1 MNPLSEPIETLFY
14 IVKHLTNILLLVIM
28 PMWLYAQAPRGSQ
41 PYLSNSDS
49 ISLLKIL
56 IPIILIGFLYYY
68 IQKRDSR
75 NLFFFN
81 VIKRIHWKTILII
94 CLIIGG
100 IGYFTTKDEDEKHN
114 ISEYQDYF
122 LNQKNYDKES
132 ESKNMY
138 KQLNRVVGTWVLYEG
153 IQPLVRIDINSDY
166 SADMTV
172 YDSNGNPVI
181 QNSYTDCII
190 NDSYIYFV
198 NDGDNM
204 QKAPKVRLD
213 GGNIKSIDNG
223 RNFIR
228 K

>member
-1 MNPLSEPIETLFY
+1 M
-14 IVKHLTNILLLVIM
+14 KRLTSVLLLSIVPI
-28 PMWLYAQAPRGSQ
+28 WLYAQVPAPYSKHELLYR
-41 PYLSNSDS
+41 NC
-49 ISLLKIL
+49 ISFMEVL
-56 IPIILIGFLYYY
+56 IPIVLIGFLFYYVQNRY
-68 IQKRDSR
+68 PCNFSFLNATFQ
-75 NLFFFN
+75 F
-81 VIKRIHWKTILII
+81 IKRIHWKTILII

-100 IGYFTTKDEDEKHN
+100 IGYFTTKDEDEKHTS

-122 LNQKNYDKES
+122 LNQENYDKES
-132 ESKNMY
+132 ELKNMS

>member
-1 MNPLSEPIETLFY
+1 
-14 IVKHLTNILLLVIM
+14 
-28 PMWLYAQAPRGSQ
+28 
-41 PYLSNSDS
+41 
-49 ISLLKIL
+49 
-56 IPIILIGFLYYY
+56 
-68 IQKRDSR
+68 
-75 NLFFFN
+75 
-81 VIKRIHWKTILII
+81 
-94 CLIIGG
+94 
-100 IGYFTTKDEDEKHN
+100 
-114 ISEYQDYF
+114 
-122 LNQKNYDKES
+122 
-132 ESKNMY
+132 
-138 KQLNRVVGTWVLYEG
+138 
-153 IQPLVRIDINSDY
+153 
-166 SADMTV
+166 MTV

>member
-1 MNPLSEPIETLFY
+1 M
-14 IVKHLTNILLLVIM
+14 KRLTSVLLLSIVPI
-28 PMWLYAQAPRGSQ
+28 WLCAQVPAPYSKHELLYR
-41 PYLSNSDS
+41 NC
-49 ISLLKIL
+49 ISFMEVL
-56 IPIILIGFLYYY
+56 IPIVLIGFLFYYVQNRY
-68 IQKRDSR
+68 PCNFSFLNATFQ
-75 NLFFFN
+75 F
-81 VIKRIHWKTILII
+81 IKRIHWKTILII

-100 IGYFTTKDEDEKHN
+100 IGYFTTKDEDEKHTS

-122 LNQKNYDKES
+122 LNQENYDKES
-132 ESKNMY
+132 ELKNMS

-190 NDSYIYFV
+190 KDSYIYFV

>member
-1 MNPLSEPIETLFY
+1 M
-14 IVKHLTNILLLVIM
+14 KRLTSVLLLSIVPI
-28 PMWLYAQAPRGSQ
+28 WLCAQVPAPYSKHELLYR
-41 PYLSNSDS
+41 NC
-49 ISLLKIL
+49 ISFMEVL
-56 IPIILIGFLYYY
+56 IPIVLIGFLFYYVQNRY
-68 IQKRDSR
+68 PCNFSFLNATFQ
-75 NLFFFN
+75 F
-81 VIKRIHWKTILII
+81 IKRIHWKTILII

-100 IGYFTTKDEDEKHN
+100 IGYFTTKDEDEKHTS

-122 LNQKNYDKES
+122 LNQENYDKES
-132 ESKNMY
+132 ELKNMS

-204 QKAPKVRLD
+204 QKAPKVRLY

>member
-1 MNPLSEPIETLFY
+1 M
-14 IVKHLTNILLLVIM
+14 KRLTSVLLLSIVPIWFCAQV
-28 PMWLYAQAPRGSQ
+28 PAPYSKHELLYR
-41 PYLSNSDS
+41 NC
-49 ISLLKIL
+49 ISFMEVL
-56 IPIILIGFLYYY
+56 IPIVLIGFLFYYVQNRY
-68 IQKRDSR
+68 PCNFSFLNATFQ
-75 NLFFFN
+75 F
-81 VIKRIHWKTILII
+81 IKRIHWKTILII

-100 IGYFTTKDEDEKHN
+100 IGYFTTKDEDEKQT

-122 LNQKNYDKES
+122 LNQENYDKES
-132 ESKNMY
+132 ELKNMS

>member
-1 MNPLSEPIETLFY
+1 M
-14 IVKHLTNILLLVIM
+14 KRLTSVLLLSIVPI
-28 PMWLYAQAPRGSQ
+28 WLCAQVPAPYSKHELLYR
-41 PYLSNSDS
+41 NC
-49 ISLLKIL
+49 ISFMEVL
-56 IPIILIGFLYYY
+56 IPIVLIGFLFYYVQNRY
-68 IQKRDSR
+68 PCNFSFLNASFQ
-75 NLFFFN
+75 F
-81 VIKRIHWKTILII
+81 IKRIHWKTILII

-100 IGYFTTKDEDEKHN
+100 IGYFTTKDEDEKHTS

-122 LNQKNYDKES
+122 LNQENYDKES
-132 ESKNMY
+132 ELKNMS

>member
-1 MNPLSEPIETLFY
+1 M
-14 IVKHLTNILLLVIM
+14 KRLTSVLLLSIVPI
-28 PMWLYAQAPRGSQ
+28 WLCAQVPAPYSKHELLYR
-41 PYLSNSDS
+41 NC
-49 ISLLKIL
+49 ISFMEVL
-56 IPIILIGFLYYY
+56 IPIVLIGFLFYYVQNRY
-68 IQKRDSR
+68 PCNFSFLNATFQ
-75 NLFFFN
+75 F
-81 VIKRIHWKTILII
+81 IKRIHWKTILII

-100 IGYFTTKDEDEKHN
+100 IGYFTTKDEDEKHTS

-122 LNQKNYDKES
+122 LNQENYDKES
-132 ESKNMY
+132 ELKNMS

-204 QKAPKVRLD
+204 QKAPIVRLD
-213 GGNIKSIDNG
+213 GGNIKSIDYG